1 MFQYV
6 NDFSK
11 QKNSNKLHIL
21 IDLIAILLN
30 IVRIRTQWVFSL
42 KKYSKQSP
50 KKDTDN
56 STK

>member
-6 NDFSK
+6 NDFPK

-30 IVRIRTQWVFSL
+30 TVNIRMQWVFSL
-42 KKYSKQSP
+42 KKYSKQSL

>member
-6 NDFSK
+6 NDFPK

-30 IVRIRTQWVFSL
+30 TVNIRMQ
-42 KKYSKQSP
+42 
-50 KKDTDN
+50 
-56 STK
+56 